1 MHPFGRIVLPKE
13 KNRRLAECPFKVRV
27 ADLVVA
33 AFHTLAG
40 GFVRAFHKPCVGDE
54 ITDIREATDVID
66 LVEDDKSEN
75 WTNARNGTEQM
86 ERNRIMIFGLTPDL
100 RLQVEKYTVIHV
112 KQVEIGFN
120 ARACAGIGKKL
131 LDPDPIF
138 GRSEALLE

>member
-1 MHPFGRIVLPKE
+1 
-13 KNRRLAECPFKVRV
+13 
-27 ADLVVA
+27 VA
-33 AFHTLAG
+33 AFHALAG

-66 LVEDDKSEN
+66 LVEDYKGEN
-75 WTNARNGTEQM
+75 RTDTGDGAQQRES
-86 ERNRIMIFGLTPDL
+86 NRIMIFGLAPDL
-100 RLQVEKYTVIHV
+100 RLHVEKYPVIHV
-112 KQVEIGFN
+112 KQVQIGFN